1 MLNDNKET
9 IKCKFCDGNIKP
21 TEAAIY
27 GDCDSCG
34 STVKLPKQTE
44 TKKTESNTSKDKKFE
59 YTLENA
65 LHHWTSFPFLDKPK
79 HSIALCI
86 IIILIA
92 YILWELAV
100 GIWQQP
106 LYYVLGIFM
115 LFIGIVPYFVP
126 TRYYFFES
134 GLVVIYPVA
143 KVEKLYSD
151 YGCFYADK
159 NGIMLSTFK
168 RPRRLDAFR
177 GQSIRFSKTKE
188 EREMIIEFLK
198 KKGIKRF

>member
-1 MLNDNKET
+1 MES
-9 IKCKFCDGNIKP
+9 IRCKFCEGSVQAK
-21 TEAAIY
+21 EGEVY

-34 STVKLPKQTE
+34 STVKLPNV
-44 TKKTESNTSKDKKFE
+44 TKKKESESKEKESSNVKGKKFE
-59 YTLENA
+59 YVLEEA
-65 LHHWTSFPFLDKPK
+65 LYHWTSFPFIDKPK
-79 HSIALCI
+79 HSVALCL
-86 IIILIA
+86 IIILIT

-106 LYYVLGIFM
+106 LYYVLGVFM

-126 TRYYFFES
+126 TRYYFFEK
-134 GLVVIYPVA
+134 GLVVIYPIA

-188 EREMIIEFLK
+188 EREAIIELLK
-198 KKGIKRF
+198 DKEMKRF